1 MAQVACGKV
10 SRLLPREHHPVGY
23 FAEDE
28 GPLPLGGSG
37 FWQSGSSVPPLAKI
51 ISLEI
56 FSECFRKLV
65 LYKTSTGLLIIAF
78 LFCVL
83 FFVLR
88 VCSTQSTFY
97 SNQVTLVK
105 HHLPRE

>member
-28 GPLPLGGSG
+28 GPLSLGGSG

-65 LYKTSTGLLIIAF
+65 CTLQDKHRVTHNSVSVLCLIFCFACLFDSKYFLL
-78 LFCVL
+78 
-83 FFVLR
+83 
-88 VCSTQSTFY
+88 
-97 SNQVTLVK
+97 
-105 HHLPRE
+105 